1 MGHYKLMHKHI
12 VLLYDVSRVEQNE
25 KRVHSSSG
33 CGSNKERKFMS
44 SNSIDQT
51 KPLCLKT
58 SSIAVPIFAG
68 DSTTV
73 TPASLRVLILSCAVP
88 LPPDTIAAF
97 NENLVSLQHA
107 YVMIV
112 KLKKE
117 HNQNK

>member
-1 MGHYKLMHKHI
+1 
-12 VLLYDVSRVEQNE
+12 
-25 KRVHSSSG
+25 
-33 CGSNKERKFMS
+33 MS

-117 HNQNK
+117 HKQINKVPTQAFFTIGRRICQDILFRLLTKNKIMIQTI